1 MMDAMKP
8 SVGDSH
14 HGAKPG
20 RTSAPTRPKRSPKT
34 AFCTSDASRNAG
46 TLESMAEFTPR
57 LDDINFT
64 LNHVAGL
71 EEIAKLNGYQ
81 HADPASVADILDE
94 AGRFYAE
101 VTAPLNRVG
110 DIQGSILTE
119 SGTVKTPD
127 GFKDAYK
134 KLLESGWTSAHLP
147 REWGGGGLP
156 YLVGVALQEIG
167 KTANMAFSLCPMLT
181 HGLVEALKAH
191 AGPDL
196 KELYMEKLVSGE
208 WSGTMN
214 LTEPEA
220 GSDVGALRTKAIKQS
235 DGTYRLFGTKIFI
248 TWGDQ
253 DLTENIIH
261 TVLARTPDAPTG
273 TGGISMFLVPK
284 FLLDQHGQPGP
295 MNDIKTVSL
304 EHKLGIRASPTCV
317 ISFGDSGD
325 GAVGYLIGA
334 EQEGMRHMF
343 TMMNGARIG
352 VGMEGVA
359 ISERAYQAAVAYAQ
373 ERIQGR
379 ELSGDTKDKA
389 PIIQHPDVRRMLLT
403 MKAYTEAMRSLLYVA
418 AAEADMM
425 FHAETEDRRE
435 AASNRI
441 ALLTPIVK
449 AWCTDIGVEMAS
461 LGIQVHGGMGYIEE
475 TGVAQYYR
483 DARISPIYEGTN
495 GIQAVDLVLRKLP
508 LENGAVVTSLIT
520 EMADVLKGMNDHPEL
535 NAFRDEMTEAVQGLV
550 DTSSWLGERLAQRDI
565 KTVLA
570 AATPYLRQF
579 GTVIGGWMMA
589 RSALAAL
596 DSQAD
601 VDQAFA
607 DEKVITARFYGEQLL
622 PQANGLIPAIKG
634 GSEILEKAVF

>member
-1 MMDAMKP
+1 M
-8 SVGDSH
+8 
-14 HGAKPG
+14 
-20 RTSAPTRPKRSPKT
+20 T
-34 AFCTSDASRNAG
+34 
-46 TLESMAEFTPR
+46 EFAPR
-57 LDDINFT
+57 LDDVNFT

-71 EEIAKLNGYQ
+71 EKIAKLNGYQ

-94 AGRFYAE
+94 AGRFFAE
-101 VTAPLNRVG
+101 VIAPLNRIG
-110 DIQGSILTE
+110 DIQGSILTDD
-119 SGTVKTPD
+119 GTVQTPD
-127 GFKDAYK
+127 GFKEAYK
-134 KLLESGWTSAHLP
+134 KLVESGWTSAHMP
-147 REWGGGGLP
+147 KEWGGGGLP

-181 HGLVEALKAH
+181 HGAVEALKTH
-191 AGPDL
+191 ASPAL
-196 KELYMEKLVSGE
+196 QELYMEKLVSGE

-261 TVLARTPDAPTG
+261 TVLARTPDAPPG
-273 TGGISMFLVPK
+273 TRGISMYLVPK
-284 FLLDQHGQPGP
+284 FILDEDGLPGP

-317 ISFGDSGD
+317 ISFGDAGD
-325 GAVGYLIGA
+325 GAVGYIIGA

-379 ELSGDTKDKA
+379 EISGDTKDKA

-403 MKAYTEAMRSLLYVA
+403 MKAYTEAMRSLLYVS

-425 FHAETEDRRE
+425 FHAETEDQRQ

-441 ALLTPIVK
+441 VLLTPIVK

-475 TGVAQYYR
+475 TGAAQFYR

-495 GIQAVDLVLRKLP
+495 GIQAIDLVLRKLP
-508 LENGAVVTSLIT
+508 LENGAVVTSPDHRDCRSSKCDERSPRAECIPGRDDRSSPGLGRYFLLARREAGAERHKDRPGRRHPLPPSVRHGDRRLDDGQISPGRIGFAGRRRSGLRRR
-520 EMADVLKGMNDHPEL
+520 ESDHRKVL
-535 NAFRDEMTEAVQGLV
+535 RRT
-550 DTSSWLGERLAQRDI
+550 
-565 KTVLA
+565 A
-570 AATPYLRQF
+570 AASGKRTDPGDQRRFRHPGKGGLLRHNRV
-579 GTVIGGWMMA
+579 G
-589 RSALAAL
+589 
-596 DSQAD
+596 QAD
-601 VDQAFA
+601 
-607 DEKVITARFYGEQLL
+607 
-622 PQANGLIPAIKG
+622 
-634 GSEILEKAVF
+634 S